1 MTNATETERPSPN
14 VIDAKTFWRTLGAP
28 LPPPASR
35 IPHPTTAAAPRDL
48 AVALRPQLKFY
59 VCNNDAGQLVVV

>member
-1 MTNATETERPSPN
+1 MTNAAETERPSPN

-35 IPHPTTAAAPRDL
+35 IPRQQQPPDL